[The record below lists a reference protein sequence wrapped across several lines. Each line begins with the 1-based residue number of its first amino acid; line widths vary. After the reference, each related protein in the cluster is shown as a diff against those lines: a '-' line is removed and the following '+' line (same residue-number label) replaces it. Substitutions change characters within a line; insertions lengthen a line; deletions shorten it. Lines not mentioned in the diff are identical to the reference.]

1 MSERKTIKI
10 NPEIFGMGNKT
21 KKVKEKKTL
30 PSMKPL
36 ITPNTLK
43 NKLLKRIKEH
53 KENENNVKI
62 DENKK
67 SPEEKYS
74 DEFFDS
80 MNYLSN
86 LSKQKKI
93 NNEKENYEKKIQNK
107 REELQRKTVK
117 NYCSLGGI
125 NTPLV
130 QLDLP
135 DELKEPLPTPL
146 SISIQT
152 QPQQPL
158 NLKYRVDNEVPYG
171 VLKGG
176 YKPTYKTLNKTV
188 RNYEISNP
196 SQALTINNNTNN
208 AINQQ
213 AERERKL
220 NKLKEKIKEKQD
232 FVTSRIDAKNII
244 NENIALNKLAS
255 PIIKT
260 LDKQQPYM
268 DLDIKTNNIVSEDL
282 NINLD
287 TNKNPNVK
295 TNLNLISSINTN
307 TIQNH
312 NHNHN
317 QNIVNTNNNIKQQT
331 IQEKLSEKKQES
343 EERFKKEIVKRT
355 IRRKYKLGKSK
366 SANKVSILIKD
377 RNTRKNILNAQK
389 ELKKKPLSEVKT
401 YLHNHGLIKIGSN
414 APNDI
419 LRKMYE
425 YSMLSGE
432 INNNS
437 SDVLLHNYLKEK
449 DV

>member
-10 NPEIFGMGNKT
+10 NPEIFGMGNNKT
-21 KKVKEKKTL
+21 KKVKEKKPL

-53 KENENNVKI
+53 KENENNVKTT
-62 DENKK
+62 DSNNKT
-67 SPEEKYS
+67 PEEKYS
-74 DEFFDS
+74 DEFFDL

-86 LSKQKKI
+86 LSKQKKL
-93 NNEKENYEKKIQNK
+93 NDEKENYEKKIQRK

-117 NYCSLGGI
+117 NYNSLGTTQMTGV
-125 NTPLV
+125 PLV

-135 DELKEPLPTPL
+135 DELKEPVHTP
-146 SISIQT
+146 ISFNIQT
-152 QPQQPL
+152 QPYPQEAL
-158 NLKYRVDNEVPYG
+158 NLKYKVDNEVPYG

-176 YKPTYKTLNKTV
+176 YKPTYKALNRTV
-188 RNYEISNP
+188 RNYDISSP
-196 SQALTINNNTNN
+196 SQALTINTTNT
-208 AINQQ
+208 INQL
-213 AERERKL
+213 EREKKL
-220 NKLKEKIKEKQD
+220 NRLKEKIKEKQEL
-232 FVTSRIDAKNII
+232 VNNKMDAKNII
-244 NENIALNKLAS
+244 NENVALNKAS
-255 PIIKT
+255 APIMKM
-260 LDKQQPYM
+260 LYKQMPMPQ
-268 DLDIKTNNIVSEDL
+268 LDL
-282 NINLD
+282 NIN
-287 TNKNPNVK
+287 TVPMANN
-295 TNLNLISSINTN
+295 NTN
-307 TIQNH
+307 TNLSV
-312 NHNHN
+312 
-317 QNIVNTNNNIKQQT
+317 NINSDNNNLNNNNISIANNIVPKKLT
-331 IQEKLSEKKQES
+331 IQEQISEKKKEA

-389 ELKKKPLSEVKT
+389 ELKKKPLSEVKS
-401 YLHNHGLIKIGSN
+401 YLHNHGLIKVGSN

-449 DV
+449 DYKV